1 MILIYLFY
9 FSSYQVIC
17 EIKEEIK
24 ILIKNKYNTIIFI
37 KISKIK
43 ILLAESAYILIQI
56 SN

>member
-37 KISKIK
+37 KIYKIN
-43 ILLAESAYILIQI
+43 ILFAVRA
-56 SN
+56 